1 MKTLTIAILLCFGVP
16 AAAEFVL
23 VSEAHEVALRD
34 LRLPGNANGTLSFKP
49 CETCDYQTVRVTAA
63 TEYEAN
69 DRLYPLQEF
78 RSQLEN
84 VSNPTEVTVTVLH
97 HLESDTIKAV
107 CVKF

>member
-1 MKTLTIAILLCFGVP
+1 MKTLIIAILLCFGVP

-23 VSEAHEVALRD
+23 VAEAHEVALRD

-69 DRLYPLQEF
+69 GRLYPLQEF
-78 RSQLEN
+78 RGQLEN
-84 VSNPTEVTVTVLH
+84 VRNPAGVTATVLH

-107 CVKF
+107 RVKF